1 MNQRIQIHLLA
12 FDDRILD
19 KTLQDIV
26 DVAKQFG
33 AKVFGPIP
41 IPTRIPRYIDT
52 KGTKQ
57 IEPRIHKR
65 LLDLIYPTS
74 QIVNELKKLNIPEN
88 IKIQIKMF

>member
-1 MNQRIQIHLLA
+1 MNQRIQIYLLA

-19 KTLQDIV
+19 KTIQDIV
-26 DVAKQFG
+26 DAAKRFG

-41 IPTRIPRYIDT
+41 IPTRISRYMDQ

-65 LLDLIYPTS
+65 LLEIIYPNS